1 MPPAIKKEDNPVY
14 WLYILTSIERFFLIA
29 MICTST
35 YSYEEKYGLLV
46 FVVIGTSM
54 FVNLFW
60 GLHVTQNM

>member
-1 MPPAIKKEDNPVY
+1 MPRPIKKEDDPVW
-14 WLYILTSIERFFLIA
+14 WLYILTSIVRFVLIA

-46 FVVIGTSM
+46 FVVIASSM